1 MHDIHGHMI
10 SCETEDTVGC
20 LGCLHFYVYFVSHQ
34 ATTCVC
40 VCVKHC
46 QLKWLI
52 CRHIKTIHAQ
62 ENSFW
67 KAVQCSDHYVWKS
80 HKRDC
85 IFLKVVAYSLKTNQ
99 CFKIRIPFIHSS
111 IHLLFFLKLSTAY
124 HLFSTQCAYV
134 WVELT
139 WVEVFDWFNHLLSIA
154 VFSWSVLIR
163 PTSSTWSSVLSP
175 VAPLWS
181 PLPTLLICLHGTLF
195 VSLSVFGWHTFNF
208 ICLPSLVQPVLLTFT
223 LLCLVLGP

>member
-111 IHLLFFLKLSTAY
+111 IHPFVVFFKIIYRISSFFNTMCLCLGGTYLGGSFWLIQSFTEHSCFLMICSHQTNLF
-124 HLFSTQCAYV
+124 HLIFC
-134 WVELT
+134 
-139 WVEVFDWFNHLLSIA
+139 
-154 VFSWSVLIR
+154 SVTCCTSLV
-163 PTSSTWSSVLSP
+163 TSSHSANLSP
-175 VAPLWS
+175 WYIVR
-181 PLPTLLICLHGTLF
+181 
-195 VSLSVFGWHTFNF
+195 V
-208 ICLPSLVQPVLLTFT
+208 LVCVRLAHF
-223 LLCLVLGP
+223 

>member
-1 MHDIHGHMI
+1 M
-10 SCETEDTVGC
+10 DTWSAAWQRTLSAVLDTC
-20 LGCLHFYVYFVSHQ
+20 IFTYTLFL
-34 ATTCVC
+34 TRRLPLCVC

-46 QLKWLI
+46 RLKWLI

-67 KAVQCSDHYVWKS
+67 KAVQCSDHYAWKR

-85 IFLKVVAYSLKTNQ
+85 IFLSSRIYRISSFFNTMCLCLGGTYLGGSFWLIQ
-99 CFKIRIPFIHSS
+99 SFTEHSCFLMICSH
-111 IHLLFFLKLSTAY
+111 
-124 HLFSTQCAYV
+124 Q
-134 WVELT
+134 
-139 WVEVFDWFNHLLSIA
+139 
-154 VFSWSVLIR
+154 
-163 PTSSTWSSVLSP
+163 TWSSVLSP

-208 ICLPSLVQPVLLTFT
+208 ICLPSLVQPVLFYIYPFVSCFGSLVSFT
-223 LLCLVLGP
+223 HRSFPETD